1 MLTAINGGSY
11 FTEIWAMYDE
21 SSDIFAKTFDMN
33 SICRYYHSQEA
44 VNKNCSEFTDMEFQ
58 EILSR

>member
-1 MLTAINGGSY
+1 
-11 FTEIWAMYDE
+11 MYDE